1 MHADFLLC
9 RTSSVRAWSRAHF
22 TAFFQPL
29 SFSSSLSS
37 RSLMTLSLLFRYAN
51 MGLVWHPLR
60 WSVRTRLPDELGL
73 GNDVRQRSLLLIAR
87 MVWRWRGI
95 LLRCH
100 GVPKRLHRRN
110 KGRRGQALPG

>member
-1 MHADFLLC
+1 MHAYFLIC
-9 RTSSVRAWSRAHF
+9 RMSSVRAWSSAHF
-22 TAFFQPL
+22 TTFFQPH

-37 RSLMTLSLLFRYAN
+37 RSLMALSLPFRYAN
-51 MGLVWHPLR
+51 MGLVWHPLG

-73 GNDVRQRSLLLIAR
+73 GNDVRLRVMLLIAR

-100 GVPKRLHRRN
+100 GMPKRLHRRN